1 VPQLSAVIAAYVSN
15 RRHRVEGFGALQHS
29 EMTADANH
37 VTLTLT
43 MLDTELDFISIRGF
57 KSIASIHELALQP
70 INLIIG
76 PNGSGKS
83 NFVGVFSFLHALRE
97 GGLQDYVRRAGGAE
111 HLLHFGSRVTREI
124 DIDLSFQKGTN
135 RYRISLK
142 PSDDDSLYPADES
155 VYFWDAAKYATPYRD
170 WLAPRG
176 SGREAGISDPNLT
189 RVPGWVRERLARWR
203 LYHVHDTSA
212 ESAMRK
218 TAQLNDNAF
227 LRPDGSNLPAFLYL
241 LQRKYSESYR
251 LIRATVQRV
260 APFFDDFILAPD
272 ALNEET
278 IRLAWKHKNSDQYFG
293 AAALSDGSLRFIVL
307 ATLFLQPERFRPSV
321 ILVDEP
327 ELGLHPY
334 AITLLASLVKQ
345 ASVTTQVILSTQSSL
360 LLDHFRPEDVLV
372 ADRVGGGTQLRRL
385 DSATLAEWLEDY
397 SLGQLWEKNEFGGRP
412 GEE

>member
-1 VPQLSAVIAAYVSN
+1 MRDP
-15 RRHRVEGFGALQHS
+15 
-29 EMTADANH
+29 
-37 VTLTLT
+37 
-43 MLDTELDFISIRGF
+43 ELDLISIRGF

-70 INLIIG
+70 INVIIG
-76 PNGSGKS
+76 PNGAGKS
-83 NFVGVFSFLHALRE
+83 NFVEVFSFLHALRE
-97 GGLQDYVRRAGGAE
+97 GRLQDYVRRAGGAE
-111 HLLHFGSRVTREI
+111 QLLHFGSRVTREI
-124 DIDLSFQKGTN
+124 DIFLSFQKGTN
-135 RYRISLK
+135 RYHISLK
-142 PSDDDSLYPADES
+142 PSDDDSLYPADEW
-155 VYFWDAAKYATPYRD
+155 VYWDMAGHEHTNPYRMT
-170 WLAPRG
+170 LPLPSRG
-176 SGREAGISDPNLT
+176 NGREAGISNPNLT
-189 RVPGWVRERLARWR
+189 RVQGWVRERLARWR

-227 LRPDGSNLPAFLYL
+227 LRPDGSNVPAFLYL
-241 LQRKYSESYR
+241 LQRKHPEAYG
-251 LIRATVQRV
+251 LIRAMVERV
-260 APFFDDFILAPD
+260 APFFDDFVLAPVP
-272 ALNEET
+272 LHEET
-278 IRLAWKHKNSDQYFG
+278 IRLAWRHKNSDQYFG

-307 ATLFLQPERFRPSV
+307 ATLFLQPESFRPSV

-345 ASVTTQVILSTQSSL
+345 ASVATQVILSTQSSL